1 MQPKK
6 IVHTKQS
13 GFVALLSTIIIG
25 AVLLTLTIEVGQ
37 RGFYTRFIVLGHE
50 AKEQSRVIAEGCGNQ
65 ALAMI
70 LHDLSSIGDVT
81 TESGVGV
88 CYIYPIEKKYPT
100 AEFVTIR
107 VQGIVRG
114 SVTNLILT
122 YRMGNIYQGV
132 IPLSPYSS
140 PDEITTPELVTS
152 VEVDLMP

>member
-1 MQPKK
+1 
-6 IVHTKQS
+6 
-13 GFVALLSTIIIG
+13 
-25 AVLLTLTIEVGQ
+25 
-37 RGFYTRFIVLGHE
+37 
-50 AKEQSRVIAEGCGNQ
+50 
-65 ALAMI
+65 MI